1 MAVGLGRLHLAPDVL
16 WAMTPKE
23 YAAAVSALNPRRG
36 RAAPSRNAL
45 EALMAAFPDRTNE
58 D

>member
-1 MAVGLGRLHLAPDVL
+1 MAVGLGRLRLAPDVL

-36 RAAPSRNAL
+36 ARAPSRDAL
-45 EALMAAFPDRTNE
+45 ETLMAAFPDRTCE
-58 D
+58 E

>member
-1 MAVGLGRLHLAPDVL
+1 MAVGLGRLRLAPDVL

-36 RAAPSRNAL
+36 VAAPSRNTLA
-45 EALMAAFPDRTNE
+45 ALMAAFPDQPNE

>member
-1 MAVGLGRLHLAPDVL
+1 MAVGLGRLLLAPDVL

-36 RAAPSRNAL
+36 AEAPSRNTL
-45 EALMAAFPDRTNE
+45 EALMAAFPDRSNE

>member
-1 MAVGLGRLHLAPDVL
+1 MAVGLGRLRLAPDVL

-36 RAAPSRNAL
+36 AAAPSRNILA
-45 EALMAAFPDRTNE
+45 ALMAAFPDQPNE